1 MSEASFNAEGLLF
14 TPFENTKS
22 GKRIRMNISQE
33 DMANFDKLPSHRN
46 EQTITIKNLKNGKK
60 YVVRRAD
67 CGAGCYCAAEV
78 VRILKPRE
86 KTFNAEGLLFTPYE
100 NTKSGKRITMNIS
113 QEDMAKFDK
122 LPSQQNKQTIT
133 IKNLKNGKKY
143 VVRRANCGAG
153 CYCAAEVVRILKPR
167 EKTFNAPYAGAG
179 ALMPIKGDTAL
190 SSFSGKE
197 LAESSA
203 IHGDFNQASL
213 NYSGHQNLEVRGAES
228 FVVEATEHHEIVLEV
243 VSELRGLHKALNI
256 VRRTQREGLHI
267 TTAEYEI
274 NKEIEFTQEVFDQIT
289 EDDFERSSFGADREC
304 EDCSISGLMENTIY
318 CDTCWESHR
327 KNLSAE
333 YGKRQRFGNRY
344 VGRDTKGKFISNVSV
359 GRSLKADRRNKS
371 KTPARSGFG
380 HRGDIQK
387 GGATGFTLPS
397 DTKRMIGMGAVLG
410 GILAYWESKA

>member
-1 MSEASFNAEGLLF
+1 
-14 TPFENTKS
+14 
-22 GKRIRMNISQE
+22 
-33 DMANFDKLPSHRN
+33 
-46 EQTITIKNLKNGKK
+46 
-60 YVVRRAD
+60 
-67 CGAGCYCAAEV
+67 
-78 VRILKPRE
+78 
-86 KTFNAEGLLFTPYE
+86 
-100 NTKSGKRITMNIS
+100 
-113 QEDMAKFDK
+113 
-122 LPSQQNKQTIT
+122 
-133 IKNLKNGKKY
+133 
-143 VVRRANCGAG
+143 
-153 CYCAAEVVRILKPR
+153 
-167 EKTFNAPYAGAG
+167 
-179 ALMPIKGDTAL
+179 MPIKGDTAL

-228 FVVEATEHHEIVLEV
+228 FGAEDWRTRLNVCRGCGFSDYDDEVVWRIDGMCRNCKSMSGAESFAVEATEHHEIVLEV
-243 VSELRGLHKALNI
+243 ESELRGLHKALDI

-274 NKEIEFTQEVFDQIT
+274 NQEIEFTQVVLDEIT

-333 YGKRQRFGNRY
+333 YGKRGNRY